1 MEKVKISKSYNLEN
15 ESFTINYEGITEI
28 NTDDLN
34 DVNNLL
40 TDFVNNHNHIDMVT
54 NVRILATIFKNFN
67 NMKLEVFSHY
77 NGVSENIRY
86 QNDELIYYEKVI
98 GNNEC
103 KFEYNN
109 LNGIKFECD
118 KHGNKVVISLLT
130 EIMEQLYFLKQFK
143 KYDLNTNDKILIE
156 IYRLFY
162 NENPDFSDKNIN
174 IKIQTM
180 MSILAQ
186 FNISL
191 SEYSFTLWKNS
202 KVPISEDLNM
212 QINKLYSFVKIK
224 SEDNYIVL
232 SKEAKKV
239 IKTVSESLNE
249 LITSNEN
256 FLEKLMFIS
265 RIIYIGRYRIPFDAD
280 IPKIAEMAEVSQQD
294 VLLCRSLVR
303 KVENKS
309 IKYT

>member
-15 ESFTINYEGITEI
+15 ESFIINYEGITEI
-28 NTDDLN
+28 NNNDLS
-34 DVNNLL
+34 DLNNLL
-40 TDFVNNHNHIDMVT
+40 TDFVNNHNRVDMVT

-86 QNDELIYYEKVI
+86 KNDELLYYEKVI
-98 GNNEC
+98 ISKGC
-103 KFEYNN
+103 KFEYYN

-118 KHGNKVVISLLT
+118 KQGSKVVISLLT
-130 EIMEQLYFLKQFK
+130 EMVEQLYFLKQFK
-143 KYDLNTNDKILIE
+143 KYDLNTDDKILIE

-162 NENPDFSDKNIN
+162 NENPNFSDKNIN

-180 MSILAQ
+180 MSILVQ

-202 KVPISEDLNM
+202 KIPTSEDLNM
-212 QINKLYSFVKIK
+212 QINKLYSFGKIK
-224 SEDNYIVL
+224 NEDNYIVL
-232 SKEAKKV
+232 SEEAKMV
-239 IKTVSESLNE
+239 IKTVSKSLNE
-249 LITSNEN
+249 LINNNEN
-256 FLEKLMFIS
+256 FLEKLMLIS
-265 RIIYIGRYRIPFDAD
+265 RIIFISRYRISLDTD
-280 IPKIAEMAEVSQQD
+280 IQEIAKIAEVLQED
-294 VLLCRSLVR
+294 VLLCRSLVK

-309 IKYT
+309 IK

>member
-15 ESFTINYEGITEI
+15 ESFIINYEGITEI
-28 NTDDLN
+28 NNNDLS
-34 DVNNLL
+34 DLNNLL
-40 TDFVNNHNHIDMVT
+40 TDFVNNHNRVDMVT

-86 QNDELIYYEKVI
+86 KNDELLYYEKVI
-98 GNNEC
+98 ISKGC
-103 KFEYNN
+103 KFEYYN

-118 KHGNKVVISLLT
+118 KQGSKVVISLLT
-130 EIMEQLYFLKQFK
+130 EMVEQLYFLKQFK
-143 KYDLNTNDKILIE
+143 KYDLNTDDKILIE

-180 MSILAQ
+180 MSILVQ

-202 KVPISEDLNM
+202 KIPTSEDLNM
-212 QINKLYSFVKIK
+212 QINKLYSFGKIK
-224 SEDNYIVL
+224 NEDNYIVL
-232 SKEAKKV
+232 SEEAKMV
-239 IKTVSESLNE
+239 IKTVSKSLNE
-249 LITSNEN
+249 LINNNEN
-256 FLEKLMFIS
+256 FLEKLMLIS
-265 RIIYIGRYRIPFDAD
+265 RIIFISRYRISLDTD
-280 IPKIAEMAEVSQQD
+280 IQEIAKIAEVLQED
-294 VLLCRSLVR
+294 VLLCRSLVK

-309 IKYT
+309 IK

>member
-15 ESFTINYEGITEI
+15 ESFIINYEGITEI
-28 NTDDLN
+28 NNNDLS
-34 DVNNLL
+34 DLNNLL
-40 TDFVNNHNHIDMVT
+40 TDFVNNHNRVDMVT

-86 QNDELIYYEKVI
+86 KNDELLYYEKVI
-98 GNNEC
+98 ISKGC
-103 KFEYNN
+103 KFEYYN

-118 KHGNKVVISLLT
+118 KQGSKVVISLLT
-130 EIMEQLYFLKQFK
+130 EMVEQLYFLKQFK
-143 KYDLNTNDKILIE
+143 KYDLNTDDKILIE

-180 MSILAQ
+180 MSILVQ

-202 KVPISEDLNM
+202 KIPTSEDLNM
-212 QINKLYSFVKIK
+212 QINKLYSFGKIK
-224 SEDNYIVL
+224 NEDNYIVL
-232 SKEAKKV
+232 SEEAKMV
-239 IKTVSESLNE
+239 IKTVSKSLNE
-249 LITSNEN
+249 LINNNEN
-256 FLEKLMFIS
+256 FLEKLMLIS
-265 RIIYIGRYRIPFDAD
+265 RIIYISRYRISLDTD
-280 IPKIAEMAEVSQQD
+280 IQEIAKIAEVLQED
-294 VLLCRSLVR
+294 VLLCRSLVK

-309 IKYT
+309 IK

>member
-15 ESFTINYEGITEI
+15 ESFIINYEGITEI
-28 NTDDLN
+28 NNNDLS
-34 DVNNLL
+34 DLNNLL
-40 TDFVNNHNHIDMVT
+40 TDFVNNHNRVDMVT

-86 QNDELIYYEKVI
+86 KNDELLYYEKVI
-98 GNNEC
+98 ISKGC
-103 KFEYNN
+103 KFEYYN

-118 KHGNKVVISLLT
+118 KQGSKVVISLLT
-130 EIMEQLYFLKQFK
+130 EMVEQLYFLKQFQ
-143 KYDLNTNDKILIE
+143 KYDLNTDDKILIE

-180 MSILAQ
+180 MSILVQ

-202 KVPISEDLNM
+202 KIPTSEDLNM
-212 QINKLYSFVKIK
+212 QINKLYSFGKIK
-224 SEDNYIVL
+224 NEDNYIVL
-232 SKEAKKV
+232 SEEAKMV
-239 IKTVSESLNE
+239 IKTVSKSLNE
-249 LITSNEN
+249 LINNNEN
-256 FLEKLMFIS
+256 FLEKLMLIS
-265 RIIYIGRYRIPFDAD
+265 RIIYISRYRISLDTD
-280 IPKIAEMAEVSQQD
+280 IQEIAKITEVSQED
-294 VLLCRSLVR
+294 VLLCRSLVK

-309 IKYT
+309 IK

>member
-15 ESFTINYEGITEI
+15 ESFIINYEGITEI
-28 NTDDLN
+28 NNNDLS

-40 TDFVNNHNHIDMVT
+40 TDFVNNHNRVDMVT

-86 QNDELIYYEKVI
+86 KNDELLYYEKVI
-98 GNNEC
+98 ISKGC
-103 KFEYNN
+103 KFEYYN

-118 KHGNKVVISLLT
+118 KHGSKVVISLLT
-130 EIMEQLYFLKQFK
+130 EMVEQLYFLKQFK
-143 KYDLNTNDKILIE
+143 KYDLNTDDKILIE

-180 MSILAQ
+180 MSILVQ

-202 KVPISEDLNM
+202 KIPTSEDLNM
-212 QINKLYSFVKIK
+212 QINKLYSFGKIK
-224 SEDNYIVL
+224 NEDNYIVL
-232 SKEAKKV
+232 SEEAKMV
-239 IKTVSESLNE
+239 IKTVSKSLNE
-249 LITSNEN
+249 LINNNEN
-256 FLEKLMFIS
+256 FLEKLMLIS
-265 RIIYIGRYRIPFDAD
+265 RIIYINRYRISLDTD
-280 IPKIAEMAEVSQQD
+280 IQEIAKITEVSQED
-294 VLLCRSLVR
+294 VLLCRSLVK

-309 IKYT
+309 IK

>member
-28 NTDDLN
+28 NNNDLS

-40 TDFVNNHNHIDMVT
+40 TDFVNNRNHIDMVT

-86 QNDELIYYEKVI
+86 QNDELIYYERVI
-98 GNNEC
+98 GSNEC

-109 LNGIKFECD
+109 LSGFKFECD
-118 KHGNKVVISLLT
+118 KQSSNVVISLLT
-130 EIMEQLYFLKQFK
+130 EMVEQLYFLKQFK
-143 KYDLNTNDKILIE
+143 KYDLNTDDKILIE

-180 MSILAQ
+180 MLILVQ

-202 KVPISEDLNM
+202 KIPTSEDLNM
-212 QINKLYSFVKIK
+212 QINKLYSFGKIK
-224 SEDNYIVL
+224 GEDNYIVL

-239 IKTVSESLNE
+239 IKTVSESLNN

-256 FLEKLMFIS
+256 FLEKLMLIS
-265 RIIYIGRYRIPFDAD
+265 RIIYISRYRISFDTD
-280 IPKIAEMAEVSQQD
+280 IQEIAKIAEVSQED
-294 VLLCRSLVR
+294 VLLYRSLVK

-309 IKYT
+309 IK

>member
-15 ESFTINYEGITEI
+15 ESFIINYEGITEI
-28 NTDDLN
+28 NNNDLS

-40 TDFVNNHNHIDMVT
+40 TDFVNNHIRVDMVT

-86 QNDELIYYEKVI
+86 KNDELLYYEKVI
-98 GNNEC
+98 ISKGC

-118 KHGNKVVISLLT
+118 KQGSKVVISLLT
-130 EIMEQLYFLKQFK
+130 EMVEQLYFLKQFK
-143 KYDLNTNDKILIE
+143 KYDLNTDDKILIE

-180 MSILAQ
+180 MSILVQ

-202 KVPISEDLNM
+202 KIPTSEDLNM
-212 QINKLYSFVKIK
+212 QINKLYSFGKIK
-224 SEDNYIVL
+224 NEDNYIVL
-232 SKEAKKV
+232 SEEAKMV
-239 IKTVSESLNE
+239 IKTVSKSLNE
-249 LITSNEN
+249 LINNNEN
-256 FLEKLMFIS
+256 FLEKLMLIS
-265 RIIYIGRYRIPFDAD
+265 RIIYISRYRISLDTD
-280 IPKIAEMAEVSQQD
+280 IQEIAKITEVSQED
-294 VLLCRSLVR
+294 VLLCRSLVK

-309 IKYT
+309 IK